1 MKKTAQVKSSKR
13 RVSFS
18 LEAPH
23 AKQVFLA
30 GDFNTWDPKKH
41 PMKKNADGLWEKTVI
56 LAPGT
61 YEYKF
66 IQDGQWIVD
75 PGNDRQCPNR
85 FGTRNCVVVVS
96 S

>member
-18 LEAPH
+18 LVAPH

-30 GDFNTWDPKKH
+30 GDFNTWDPKGH
-41 PMKKNADGLWEKTVI
+41 PMKKNADGLWEKSVI

-66 IQDGQWIVD
+66 ILDGQWIVD
-75 PGNDRQCPNR
+75 PGNGRQCPNR
-85 FGTRNCVVVVS
+85 FGTRNSVIVVS